1 MKIADTDVLIDALR
15 GFEPSTS
22 VVRTAIAGRAL
33 ATTAISA
40 FEILSGA
47 RTPAELDLI
56 RELLAPLPIL
66 VFDDRASEAAAVARR
81 ELERRGETIGMA
93 DYLIAGICLSRSATL
108 VTRNRRHFERVPGLR
123 LADLPAR

>member
-22 VVRTAIAGRAL
+22 MVRSAIAGRTL
-33 ATTAISA
+33 ATTAVSA

-47 RTPAELDLI
+47 RTRAELDLI
-56 RELLAPLPIL
+56 GDLLAPLPIL
-66 VFDDRASEAAAVARR
+66 VFDDRAAEAAATSRR
-81 ELERRGETIGMA
+81 ELERRGQTIGMA

-108 VTRNRRHFERVPGLR
+108 LTRNRRHFERIPNLLLG
-123 LADLPAR
+123 DLPVQ